1 MWWFMFSGKAEALEL
16 IFIILCTNIV
26 CIGLTPKHIKLD
38 GHLVEE
44 TQKNGQY
51 GDETCY
57 TVGSVNGSIVP
68 KSSLDVVAL

>member
-1 MWWFMFSGKAEALEL
+1 MLQLF
-16 IFIILCTNIV
+16 FIIVCTNIV
-26 CIGLTPKHIKLD
+26 CIGLIPKHMKLD

-44 TQKNGQY
+44 TQINGQY
-51 GDETCY
+51 GDESCY